1 MPVIN
6 EFYKKGDYHRDRG
19 NGLDMY
25 HVGPGRGC
33 GGIAVFRDGKAH
45 VSSNWARVRTLYN
58 GPVQTAFEVSYAPW
72 NVGGG
77 MKAAETRKVTLDAG
91 SHFTR
96 VRSSV
101 TLNGGNSSE
110 IRVGAGMDTGKKR
123 NSYEVVTADREAG
136 IVAGME
142 QAQGG

>member
-1 MPVIN
+1 MRRHCRV
-6 EFYKKGDYHRDRG
+6 
-19 NGLDMY
+19 
-25 HVGPGRGC
+25 
-33 GGIAVFRDGKAH
+33 RDGKAH

-110 IRVGAGMDTGKKR
+110 IRVGAGMDTGKKK
-123 NSYEVVTADREAG
+123 
-136 IVAGME
+136 E
-142 QAQGG
+142 QL